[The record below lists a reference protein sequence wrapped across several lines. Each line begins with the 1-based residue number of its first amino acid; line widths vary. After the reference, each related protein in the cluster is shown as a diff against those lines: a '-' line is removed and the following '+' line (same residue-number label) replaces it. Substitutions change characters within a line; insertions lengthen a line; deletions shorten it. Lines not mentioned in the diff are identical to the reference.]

1 MNSVKLFSNPK
12 TENNQN
18 SQQDAS
24 VRHQLNVEWW
34 KAVKFKVSH
43 PSSQKYNQFILSPI
57 SNDLKFHFKKTG
69 VAAGEITD
77 C

>member
-1 MNSVKLFSNPK
+1 MNSIKLFSNPK

-57 SNDLKFHFKKTG
+57 SDDL
-69 VAAGEITD
+69 
-77 C
+77 

>member
-1 MNSVKLFSNPK
+1 MNSIKLFSNPK

-43 PSSQKYNQFILSPI
+43 PSSQKYNQFISFYLQSLMTYKLI
-57 SNDLKFHFKKTG
+57 
-69 VAAGEITD
+69 
-77 C
+77 

>member
-57 SNDLKFHFKKTG
+57 SNDLKFNLKKNWSCSRR
-69 VAAGEITD
+69 D
-77 C
+77 N